1 MVNRELAK
9 SYMVR
14 AKIRLKILEEFLKVE
29 DYADVIRESQE
40 IIELIEKAVLLHVG
54 ISPPKWH
61 DVSDIILENR
71 AKFPSHFYSEFEKLV
86 RNAKW
91 LRSQRE
97 LSFYGDM
104 DFIPEKS
111 YTRDDAL
118 RAIKTANKLYEI
130 AKEFIKEEF

>member
-29 DYADVIRESQE
+29 DYAD
-40 IIELIEKAVLLHVG
+40 
-54 ISPPKWH
+54 
-61 DVSDIILENR
+61 
-71 AKFPSHFYSEFEKLV
+71 FYSEFEKLV